1 MCLCCRRFLRKPNVT
16 EASESFT
23 SLAKHCESLELPAYA
38 GLCWIA
44 AARCEG
50 SLLNSTEET
59 ACLLNSSRQFMRA
72 ELNDFNLGC
81 QSVSGEYL
89 QVEMF
94 EIMNYIFFYLLLQKL
109 GAKVRSIS

>member
-1 MCLCCRRFLRKPNVT
+1 MFIIYLVIFRRFLRKPNVT

-23 SLAKHCESLELPAYA
+23 TLAKNCESLELPAYA

-59 ACLLNSSRQFMRA
+59 ACLLNSSRQFMKA
-72 ELNDFNLGC
+72 ETNDFNLGC
-81 QSVSGEYL
+81 NSVSGEYL
-89 QVEMF
+89 QVTSYCS
-94 EIMNYIFFYLLLQKL
+94 NIFNIFII
-109 GAKVRSIS
+109 VSSH

>member
-1 MCLCCRRFLRKPNVT
+1 MRKPNVT

-23 SLAKHCESLELPAYA
+23 TLAKHCESLELPAYA

-59 ACLLNSSRQFMRA
+59 ACLLNSSRQFMKA
-72 ELNDFNLGC
+72 EVNDFNLGC
-81 QSVSGEYL
+81 HSVSGEYL
-89 QVEMF
+89 QV
-94 EIMNYIFFYLLLQKL
+94 
-109 GAKVRSIS
+109 R